1 MPQLKTKARGHRA
14 FVIEARQRYI
24 MPRVFGSQVETA
36 GT

>member
-14 FVIEARQRYI
+14 FVTVARQRYI
-24 MPRVFGSQVETA
+24 MPRVFGSQIETS